1 MKKILLLFSILVL
14 SACSQ
19 KSSTYSVIKEK
30 HDLCREAADTILAHM
45 PGWKEIYAGYI
56 DAPFHVAG
64 QEFTKIELSVIAVN
78 GKDTLAITTDEY
90 QCYSKGNSINEDS
103 AWVGEV
109 GSVYPYEDNVAV
121 IKRHNLLMKGLFKG
135 VPGFTLEVHD
145 NLIRAKFVRLKPT
158 KTSKPEDLGLTDE
171 DVRGLETDTV
181 AMM

>member
-1 MKKILLLFSILVL
+1 MPFISEIE
-14 SACSQ
+14 
-19 KSSTYSVIKEK
+19 KEK

-103 AWVGEV
+103 AWVGEI
-109 GSVYPYEDNVAV
+109 GRVYPYEDNVAV
-121 IKRHNLLMKGLFKG
+121 IKRHNLLMRGLFKG

-145 NLIRAKFVRLKPT
+145 NLIRAKFVRFKPT

-171 DVRGLETDTV
+171 DVRGIETDTV
-181 AMM
+181 VKM